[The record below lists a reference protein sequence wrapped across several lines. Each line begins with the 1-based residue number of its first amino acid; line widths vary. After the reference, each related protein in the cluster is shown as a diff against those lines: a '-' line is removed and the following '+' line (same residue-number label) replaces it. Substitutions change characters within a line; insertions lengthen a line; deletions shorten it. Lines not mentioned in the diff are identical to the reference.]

1 MSEKALIYEQ
11 IPKVMDEIGAIGKT
25 RKNPQQGYM
34 FRGID
39 DLYAACQSALI
50 KHGVFTVP
58 KVLDIKREERPAKS
72 GGILIYTI
80 LTVSYTFFASD
91 GSSVEAVTIGEA
103 MDSGDKS
110 SNKCMSAAQ
119 KYAFLQ
125 VFSIPTEE
133 PKDSENHT
141 YEPQAENP
149 EPERV
154 PTGRQQASG
163 CITATQAGELEALVK
178 DVGMN
183 TVGFLKTFQSESF
196 ELFPIDKFQAAC
208 ALLAKRK
215 AA

>member
-1 MSEKALIYEQ
+1 MAS
-11 IPKVMDEIGAIGKT
+11 VGSIGKD
-25 RKNPQQGYM
+25 RRNPQQGYQ

-39 DLYAACQSALI
+39 DIYNALNSALSE
-50 KHGVFTVP
+50 HGVFTVP

-141 YEPQAENP
+141 YEPQAGNP
-149 EPERV
+149 EPERA
-154 PTGRQQASG
+154 PSSGQQAGPAPAG
-163 CITATQAGELEALVK
+163 CITSTQAAELEALVK

-183 TVGFLKTFQSESF
+183 TVGFLKTFQAESF
-196 ELFPIDKFQAAC
+196 ERFPVDKFQAAC